1 MDVKITLDEKS
12 IPGEWYNIVPD
23 LSFDLPPATSPRTG
37 YQIGPHDLKEEKTIL
52 FALNAHGYF
61 DLGAYESYL
70 AGRLEEGGSPTER
83 ITSALTR
90 LPVVPK
96 QDQK

>member
-12 IPGEWYNIVPD
+12 IPAEWYNIVPD
-23 LSFDLPPATSPRTG
+23 LPFDLPPATDSRTG
-37 YQIGPHDLKEEKTIL
+37 YPIGPHDLEDLFPPALIEQELDTKHRTIKIPD
-52 FALNAHGYF
+52 AVRETY
-61 DLGAYESYL
+61 
-70 AGRLEEGGSPTER
+70 RLWRPTLR

-90 LPVVPK
+90 LPTVQK

>member
-12 IPGEWYNIVPD
+12 IPGEWYNMVPD
-23 LSFDLPPATSPRTG
+23 LPFDLPPATSARTG
-37 YQIGPHDLKEEKTIL
+37 YRIGLPALKEEKTIL

-61 DLGAYESYL
+61 DLGTYESYL

-90 LPVVPK
+90 LPTVPK

>member
-23 LSFDLPPATSPRTG
+23 LPFDLPPATSARTG
-37 YQIGPHDLKEEKTIL
+37 YRIGLPALKEEKTIL

-90 LPVVPK
+90 LPTVPK
-96 QDQK
+96 QDQN